1 MCCVFVLKDEEEKK
15 RPKDRKDRFHPL
27 IRSKQA
33 QDKRGFEKSKS
44 FVVKRKT
51 KTNWRIHPHKN
62 KNEEMVRKYNKT
74 GKYSKKNKYK
84 EWKDDDDDGGGG
96 DLSDLSF
103 DDDYEDDGSNA
114 RKQKRTAVVDDQS

>member
-1 MCCVFVLKDEEEKK
+1 MKRKRKDQKIEKIAFTLSSGPNKHKTREVLKN
-15 RPKDRKDRFHPL
+15 R
-27 IRSKQA
+27 
-33 QDKRGFEKSKS
+33 SKS
-44 FVVKRKT
+44 FVGKT
-51 KTNWRIHPHKN
+51 KDENNNLGIIIPHKN

-84 EWKDDDDDGGGG
+84 EWKDDDDDDGGG

-114 RKQKRTAVVDDQS
+114 RKHKRTAVVDESS